1 MGSAAGHRGNVAYG
15 GTATQGKAVSDD
27 EVRTLRAA

>member
-1 MGSAAGHRGNVAYG
+1 MQDCGSVQDYG
-15 GTATQGKAVSDD
+15 GTATRGEAVSDD